1 MRNIDIA
8 RMTAFHALDRQ
19 QQVEAITRLAV
30 LGMSEHTIASAT
42 GLSVEM
48 IRLLLQSEDTGCKA
62 AVAQLS
68 AECGNSDG

>member
-19 QQVEAITRLAV
+19 QQREAITRLAV

-42 GLSVEM
+42 HLSVEM
-48 IRLLLQSEDTGCKA
+48 VRLLLGSSRESSSQYAHDQVTGGA
-62 AVAQLS
+62 
-68 AECGNSDG
+68 